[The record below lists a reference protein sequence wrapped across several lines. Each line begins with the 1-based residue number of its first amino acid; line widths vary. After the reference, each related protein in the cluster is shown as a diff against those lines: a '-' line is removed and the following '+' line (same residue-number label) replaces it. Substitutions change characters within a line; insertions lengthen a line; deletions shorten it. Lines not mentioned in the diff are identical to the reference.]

1 MSRQQ
6 QDEHAAR
13 SHQRAAAAW
22 AAGKFDS
29 QVVPV
34 DTVWKDPKTVS
45 DTRHMQFEVVGMAST
60 QRKMLKQE
68 FLHNILAKSGGVLK
82 CETLARPV
90 ALVLLAPF
98 CIGSDVCLV
107 RSRVSCSI
115 CA

>member
-45 DTRHMQFEVVGMAST
+45 DTRHMQFQVVGMASMNIRHT
-60 QRKMLKQE
+60 ACKIFGSE
-68 FLHNILAKSGGVLK
+68 FG
-82 CETLARPV
+82 T
-90 ALVLLAPF
+90 
-98 CIGSDVCLV
+98 CI
-107 RSRVSCSI
+107 
-115 CA
+115 A

>member
-34 DTVWKDPKTVS
+34 DTIWKDPKTVS
-45 DTRHMQFEVVGMAST
+45 TRHMQFEVVAMAST
-60 QRKMLKQE
+60 QRKIFKQE
-68 FLHNILAKSGGVLK
+68 VSHNISAKSGGILK
-82 CETLARPV
+82 
-90 ALVLLAPF
+90 
-98 CIGSDVCLV
+98 
-107 RSRVSCSI
+107 
-115 CA
+115 